1 MNNILNE
8 RLMSLSAH
16 LHIEDKMIDIG
27 CDHALLDIYLIK
39 KYPEMKIVA
48 SDVSKGPLEFARKNL
63 LKYHLKDKIALRL
76 GDGLEVI
83 DEDID
88 TIVISGMGTTTI
100 LNILKDLPKYPWIRK
115 IVLSPNNDFEL
126 LRKNINSWHFKIK
139 EEELI
144 LDKGKYYLIM
154 ELEKGEEEVNTFF
167 GKLDLKSS
175 IVRDFYK
182 MMYEKNQKILKE
194 EIDAITRAKLIEE
207 NYQIEK
213 TIK

>member
-1 MNNILNE
+1 
-8 RLMSLSAH
+8 MSLSAH

-63 LKYHLKDKIALRL
+63 LKYHLEDKIALRL

-100 LNILKDLPKYPWIRK
+100 LNILKDLSKYPWIRK

-144 LDKGKYYLIM
+144 FDKGKYYLIM

-182 MMYEKNQKILKE
+182 ILYEKNQKILKE